1 MHAIHGTH
9 GSNKQHEQQ
18 QWGWVSGG
26 QKGGGEQNL
35 DTSPPVKQPNQ
46 LRPQAL
52 HQHYVG

>member
-9 GSNKQHEQQ
+9 GSSKQHEQQ

-26 QKGGGEQNL
+26 RKGGGEQNL